1 MATKIAINGYGRI
14 GRCFHRIL
22 LDGGHND
29 FEVVAINDLAD
40 AKMLAHLLKYDSVH
54 GLVKGAEIKAD
65 GENVVV
71 NGKAIPV
78 LTVRDPAELP
88 WSKMGV
94 EFVLES
100 TGVFRTE
107 EAAGKHLKA
116 GAKKVVLSAPAKGG
130 EVATFVMGVN
140 HTSYDPAKHHIFSN
154 ASCTTNCLAPT
165 AKVLDELATIKY
177 GQMLTIHSYT
187 NDQRILDFPHKDM
200 RRARTA
206 GVSMIPT
213 TTGAARAVGLVLP
226 HLKGKLDGFAIR
238 VPTPNVSIVELVA
251 QVERKVSVDQIN
263 ESFKKAAEGP
273 LKGFLQYT
281 EEPVVSIDLNGSPY
295 SATFDA
301 PLTMTM
307 GDDQVKVCSW
317 YDNEWGYSARLVD
330 LLAYV
335 KTQG

>member
-22 LDGGHND
+22 LGGGND
-29 FEVVAINDLAD
+29 SFEVVAINDLTD

-54 GLVKGAEIKAD
+54 GVFDKVDIKAD
-65 GENVVV
+65 GNNIVVG
-71 NGKAIPV
+71 GKAIPV
-78 LTVRDPAELP
+78 SSERDPENLP

-94 EFVLES
+94 DFVLEA

-107 EAAGKHLKA
+107 EQAGKHIKA

-140 HTSYDPAKHHIFSN
+140 HETYDPEKHHVFSN

-165 AKVLDELATIKY
+165 AKVLDELAGLLY

-187 NDQRILDFPHKDM
+187 NDQRILDLPHKDM
-200 RRARTA
+200 RRARA
-206 GVSMIPT
+206 AAVSMIPT

-238 VPTPNVSIVELVA
+238 VPTSNVSIVELVA
-251 QVERKVSVDQIN
+251 QVEKEVTIDQVN
-263 ESFKKAAEGP
+263 EAYKKASDGP
-273 LKGFLQYT
+273 LKGILKYSD
-281 EEPVVSIDLNGSPY
+281 EPLVSVDLNGNPY
-295 SATFDA
+295 SATFDS
-301 PLTMTM
+301 PLTMIM
-307 GDDQVKVCSW
+307 NGNQVKVCSW
-317 YDNEWGYSARLVD
+317 YDNEWGYSARIVD
-330 LLAYV
+330 LMKYV
-335 KTQG
+335 TSKG

>member
-22 LDGGHND
+22 LGGNSAE
-29 FEVVAINDLAD
+29 FEVVAINDLTD

-54 GLVKGAEIKAD
+54 GVLKGAEIKAD

-78 LTVRDPAELP
+78 LSVRDPAELP
-88 WSKMGV
+88 WAKMGV
-94 EFVLES
+94 EYVLEA

-107 EAAGKHLKA
+107 ESAGKHLKA

-140 HTSYDPAKHHIFSN
+140 HTDYDPSKHNVFSN

-165 AKVLDELATIKY
+165 AKVLDELATLKY

-187 NDQRILDFPHKDM
+187 NDQRILDLPHKDM
-200 RRARTA
+200 RRARA
-206 GVSMIPT
+206 AALSMIPT

-226 HLKGKLDGFAIR
+226 HLKGKLDGFSIR

-251 QVERKVSVDQIN
+251 QVERKVTVDQIK
-263 ESFKKAAEGP
+263 EAYKTASEGP
-273 LKGFLQYT
+273 LKGILRYT
-281 EEPVVSIDLNGSPY
+281 EEPIVSTDLNGSPH
-295 SATFDA
+295 SAIFDA

-330 LLAYV
+330 LLSYV
-335 KTQG
+335 KTKG